1 MNAKNELECKDDV
14 STYPDGQLVL
24 FALDVDD
31 LDLEVDSD
39 GGGDLVR
46 SKEDAVDEA
55 HEERTLS
62 SATASDE

>member
-1 MNAKNELECKDDV
+1 M

-39 GGGDLVR
+39 GGGDLIGG
-46 SKEDAVDEA
+46 KKDAVYEA

-62 SATASDE
+62 SATTSDE